1 MHQVQRP
8 RCPLADALRSASKI
22 SHSQRLAAWPA
33 HQALSASE
41 NQDIKGKEVT
51 PFLLQYIADHTN
63 GESLE
68 TNIALILNNAKV
80 GAGIAVS
87 YAGL

>member
-1 MHQVQRP
+1 MIAGNRV
-8 RCPLADALRSASKI
+8 
-22 SHSQRLAAWPA
+22 SQHHDSGLGREPGYFQ
-33 HQALSASE
+33 QALTAAE
-41 NQDIKGKEVT
+41 NQHIKGKEVT
-51 PFLLQYIADHTN
+51 PFILQYIAAHTN

-87 YAGL
+87 YHSIIQ